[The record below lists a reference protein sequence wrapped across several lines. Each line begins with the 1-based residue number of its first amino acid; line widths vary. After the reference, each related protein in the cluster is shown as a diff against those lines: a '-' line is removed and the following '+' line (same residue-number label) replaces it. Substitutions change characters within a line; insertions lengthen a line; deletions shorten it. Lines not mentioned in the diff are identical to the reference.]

1 LVKLSNKQSGVEM
14 AGLVEVGGDIS
25 AAATALAGLLLVFL
39 GAIAVA
45 FDGYQPQER
54 NPVRGRYQRRA
65 WLGFVGF
72 TFAIF
77 AAATG
82 IAGKAF
88 HQECV
93 ALIAMICLAVALL
106 MSLLIALFS
115 ALEIR

>member
-1 LVKLSNKQSGVEM
+1 ME
-14 AGLVEVGGDIS
+14 GLIEVGGDIS

-45 FDGYQPQER
+45 FEGYQPQER
-54 NPVRGRYQRRA
+54 NPIRGRYQRRA

-72 TFAIF
+72 VFAIL

-88 HQECV
+88 HQECIALIGALCLVV
-93 ALIAMICLAVALL
+93 ALI
-106 MSLLIALFS
+106 MSLLVALFS

>member
-1 LVKLSNKQSGVEM
+1 MSGV
-14 AGLVEVGGDIS
+14 VEVGGDIY

-45 FDGYQPQER
+45 FEGYQPQER
-54 NPVRGRYQRRA
+54 NPIRGRYQRRA
-65 WLGFVGF
+65 WLAFVGF
-72 TFAIF
+72 IFAIL
-77 AAATG
+77 AATTG

-93 ALIAMICLAVALL
+93 AMIGMVCLAVALL
-106 MSLLIALFS
+106 ISLLVALFS